1 MVNILRERTQ
11 NAEMAPMHRLGRGT
25 TGAIIFAKNVA
36 TRKFLAKAFRENK
49 IEKYYLAL
57 IRGVPTEDRFTVE
70 QPIGLVPYQGFS
82 QKKLLWA
89 ASAIVIRRM
98 KEFLHSSQS
107 VDSMVFVLIFSSLS
121 LRLLNEG

>member
-70 QPIGLVPYQGFS
+70 QPIGLVPLFS
-82 QKKLLWA
+82 VSRFYGIRADILFFV
-89 ASAIVIRRM
+89 ASSAERR
-98 KEFLHSSQS
+98 
-107 VDSMVFVLIFSSLS
+107 VSLQ
-121 LRLLNEG
+121 